1 MKSARRT
8 AKGTT
13 SDTECTKNNSAQRE
27 TAADLDTREVCE

>member
-13 SDTECTKNNSAQRE
+13 SDTECTKDNSAQRD
-27 TAADLDTREVCE
+27 TAADLNTQEVCE